1 LIDHHPGAA
10 VEREGEKACM
20 SAGFLT
26 VEASLQSDSTTMQAE
41 RPQTVRTLLARLLI
55 SFLVAALF
63 GIAAVIAR
71 TYALCARRLRGRI

>member
-26 VEASLQSDSTTMQAE
+26 AEASLQSDSTTMQAE